1 MKKRLNFL
9 FVLFLVSGLA
19 ACNLQTG
26 AQPADSGDALATGI
40 AGTLQALTEQAAPL
54 ETPTGSLPTLTRQ
67 ATLTE
72 TSEGTLVPEP
82 GSVEGTISG
91 YPYGDMPRLVIVAIG
106 QEPPYN
112 WTYVITNEGE
122 TYFNMTSEYMLPGFY
137 QVVAYDSSGHAGGC
151 PGGVT
156 VISEETVTCNI
167 TDWGGGYPSKPS
179 GVPNP

>member
-1 MKKRLNFL
+1 MKKRLYSL
-9 FVLFLVSGLA
+9 TLLFLAIGLT

-26 AQPADSGDALATGI
+26 EQSADNGSLATGV
-40 AGTLQALTEQAAPL
+40 AATLQAMTEQAAPL
-54 ETPTGSLPTLTRQ
+54 GTPTDSLPTLTLQ
-67 ATLTE
+67 PTYTE
-72 TSEGTLVPEP
+72 TPNETAVPEP

-91 YPYGDMPRLVIVAIG
+91 YPYGDIPRLVVVAIG

-112 WTYVITNEGE
+112 WTYYITIEGE
-122 TYFNMTSEYMLPGFY
+122 TYFNMTSEYMLPGLY

-156 VISEETVTCNI
+156 VVSKETVTCNI
-167 TDWGGGYPSKPS
+167 NDWAGGYPSKPS